1 MIHDFYLSSFILLI
15 LYSWGLEFSLRDGK
29 SSRRFLRDDPPD
41 FNHGTVGVINM
52 MHSLKEGRDE
62 SDFYR

>member
-1 MIHDFYLSSFILLI
+1 MIFICLR
-15 LYSWGLEFSLRDGK
+15 LYFLYCTVGGYFRFEVEN
-29 SSRRFLRDDPPD
+29 RRFLRDDPPD

-52 MHSLKEGRDE
+52 MHTLKEGRDE